1 MWIKWHGYNNTRWN
15 WWRLKA
21 HPCTQGRIM
30 QAIKKHPS
38 ERMEFLFAYYLTA
51 ISKFFCLWFFHWKYH
66 FYVTYI
72 FSIAVILDLPLSSFM
87 IETLRCTMIY
97 DIYLGPT
104 LIMIISI
111 LWTTAYSILIIT
123 LIQSWVNQL
132 WNVVLLVFT

>member
-1 MWIKWHGYNNTRWN
+1 MISCNIFLKHRFIQICTQSFLSFIIFVYRFIAKLIFLDCEISYLFLESFMWIKWHGYNNARWN

-21 HPCTQGRIM
+21 HPCIQGRIM

-72 FSIAVILDLPLSSFM
+72 FNIAVTLDLPLFH
-87 IETLRCTMIY
+87 
-97 DIYLGPT
+97 
-104 LIMIISI
+104 
-111 LWTTAYSILIIT
+111 
-123 LIQSWVNQL
+123 SW
-132 WNVVLLVFT
+132 